1 MIKQIP
7 DQWFIKY
14 SDAQLTQES
23 KDAVISMNI
32 YPQEYK
38 DELPKILDWF
48 GDRAAIRRGS
58 WLGTEFP
65 YKKDWIIEPISDST
79 LYPAYY
85 IISPYVNQKKILV
98 NEMTDE
104 FFN

>member
-1 MIKQIP
+1 
-7 DQWFIKY
+7 
-14 SDAQLTQES
+14 
-23 KDAVISMNI
+23 MNI

-85 IISPYVNQKKILV
+85 VISPYVNQKKISV
-98 NEMTDE
+98 KEMTDE
-104 FFN
+104 FFNYVFLGHRVSET